1 MCIQFSCMCLSLRDF
16 RCVEYRPCA
25 FNCAPR
31 CAHFAPHAVVSYD
44 LPEYFAKDGEVRL
57 D

>member
-1 MCIQFSCMCLSLRDF
+1 MCLSLRDF